1 VPFVGR
7 LVEKK
12 GLSTVLSL
20 AARRGD
26 GTQVLLIGPGTT
38 PAATGG
44 ATVLGTQDRSVVAA
58 HMRAADVLVLPSR
71 GEGFP
76 VVAQEALAC
85 GLPVVLSDDP
95 TYADI
100 AGAARGGFRVADG
113 VDSFDAAIDA
123 VLADG
128 EASRVDARR
137 LAVERFAWSTSCSAY
152 ERCYDAAV
160 ERSRPTN

>member
-1 VPFVGR
+1 MAPRQLGALYNLADAYISPYHAEAFNMP
-7 LVEKK
+7 
-12 GLSTVLSL
+12 VL
-20 AARRGD
+20 
-26 GTQVLLIGPGTT
+26 
-38 PAATGG
+38 
-44 ATVLGTQDRSVVAA
+44 
-58 HMRAADVLVLPSR
+58 
-71 GEGFP
+71 
-76 VVAQEALAC
+76 EAMAC

-95 TYADI
+95 TYADT

-128 EASRVDARR
+128 EASRSDARR

-160 ERSRPTN
+160 ERSRTTN